1 MATFDFA
8 LLHLG
13 HAHHHREWDFGPIC
27 SSFTRLYWVDEGEAQ
42 VTIGGRRHSLTPGH
56 LYLIPALTSHYDH
69 CDTSFRHYYLHFVDR
84 TKHIIDYYQQY
95 DMPFQLDVH
104 PSDEKAILR
113 LLQLCPDMAL
123 HNASP
128 DTYDTSVG
136 ILEAARRFHSRPF
149 ALRMEV
155 GGLLMQLLSR
165 FFVNANARQQASDDR
180 IIRTLYTIEKRL
192 ADTPSIEHLAANIS
206 LSKDA
211 FIRLFRRQTGSTPT
225 DYIIHQ
231 RIHHAQMLF
240 VDGHRSVKEVAL
252 SVGYDNISY
261 FSRMFKKITDVSPME
276 FIRQNR

>member
-13 HAHHHREWDFGPIC
+13 HVHHDREWNFGPIC
-27 SSFTRLYWVDEGEAQ
+27 SSFTRLYWVDEGEAE
-42 VTIGGRRHSLTPGH
+42 VTFDGRRHVLTAGH

-69 CDTSFRHYYLHFVDR
+69 CDTSFHHYYLHFVDR

-95 DMPFQLDVH
+95 DMPFQLDVRAT
-104 PSDEKAILR
+104 DEQAILR
-113 LLQLCPDMAL
+113 LLQLCPDMTLPSAR
-123 HNASP
+123 P

-136 ILEAARRFHSRPF
+136 ILEAARRFKSRPF
-149 ALRMEV
+149 ALRMEA

-165 FFVNANARQQASDDR
+165 FFVKASARLQANDDR

-192 ADTPSIEHLAANIS
+192 ADTPPIERLAADIS

-211 FIRLFRRQTGSTPT
+211 FIRLFRRQTGRTPT

-261 FSRMFKKITDVSPME
+261 FSRMFKKVTDVSPME